1 MEIQGHIK
9 FTITQRT
16 PDEVIAE
23 MPVQPGIL
31 NPFGI
36 VNAGATLWFADV
48 AASMLVLDGNSL
60 EKGMKGF
67 PLAINLNA
75 NLLGNSSSGTFV
87 AKSTYIKNGRTVKVV
102 KTMVTD
108 SSGKLI
114 ADVTTSHVLSI

>member
-1 MEIQGHIK
+1 MEIHGHIK

-31 NPFGI
+31 NPFVI